1 LNHLNKQKT
10 KNKKKEGETQLFF
23 SRDKTPLVIKIE
35 MNKNNPT
42 DPTMN
47 TFTTEKTYTLY
58 DICVENV
65 GGWREGVLRFNEYLL
80 VEGTLDYIKDKW
92 DGRLTKEEMK
102 MVFEQ
107 VEWGF
112 IWNIEKDTIKHE
124 DDDESEE
131 EEEEEEEKEQ
141 EPPKCVDCDN
151 IASINEYYPNG
162 DHKEKYWTL
171 CEECFKKDQEEE

>member
-1 LNHLNKQKT
+1 
-10 KNKKKEGETQLFF
+10 
-23 SRDKTPLVIKIE
+23 

-65 GGWREGVLRFNEYLL
+65 GGWREGVLRFNEYLTA
-80 VEGTLDYIKDKW
+80 EGTLDYIKDKW

-112 IWNIEKDTIKHE
+112 LWNIEKDEIKHE
-124 DDDESEE
+124 DDSESESEDEDESEDESEE
-131 EEEEEEEKEQ
+131 EEEEKEEQ
-141 EPPKCVDCDN
+141 EPPKCV
-151 IASINEYYPNG
+151 E
-162 DHKEKYWTL
+162 
-171 CEECFKKDQEEE
+171 